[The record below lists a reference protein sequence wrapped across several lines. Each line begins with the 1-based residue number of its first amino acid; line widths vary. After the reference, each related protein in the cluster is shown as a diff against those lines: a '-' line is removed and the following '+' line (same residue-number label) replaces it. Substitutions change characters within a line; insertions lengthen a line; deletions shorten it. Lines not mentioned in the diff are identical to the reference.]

1 MSRTLQSSMVKL
13 AQLAAVT
20 ALLTYWSIGSTHAAD
35 RLALEM
41 ASSELT
47 TVSQIDVS
55 GEGGHYNRVQARNLD
70 IALNLNAKFLSDE
83 ANVKIIRAELFLKS
97 DGQLDAHGATST
109 FDGTAPV
116 RALAINK
123 TFKLSIQDQ
132 GPVAQAAISACNAV
146 PAAERSLKTPKT
158 VTFNTPV
165 IWRVTTGKFNFKWTA
180 YDHVAPSDD
189 IVNNPDVYAERETQE
204 VETTVTATANCA
216 PLDSRPA
223 IASKQRPMKAEPKP
237 EQKSKTV
244 TTPLVQPAAV
254 KTAALE
260 PPAKTTCT
268 GGILREIANDTSI
281 CLCPGNTHRI
291 EQSPDAFACVRKSA
305 RR

>member
-1 MSRTLQSSMVKL
+1 MSRKAQISMVKL
-13 AQLAAVT
+13 AQVSAVT
-20 ALLTYWSIGSTHAAD
+20 GLLTTWSIGATHAAD

-41 ASSELT
+41 TSSELT

-55 GEGGHYNRVQARNLD
+55 GDGGHYNRVQATNLD

-97 DGQLDAHGATST
+97 DGQPDTQRATLT

-116 RALAINK
+116 RALAMNK
-123 TFKLSIQDQ
+123 SFRLSFQDQ
-132 GPVAQAAISACNAV
+132 GPVAQAAIAACNAV
-146 PAAERSLKTPKT
+146 PAIERSLKTPKT

-204 VETTVTATANCA
+204 AEVLITATAACA
-216 PLDSRPA
+216 PLASPPA
-223 IASKQRPMKAEPKP
+223 IASKQAPIKAAAKSD
-237 EQKSKTV
+237 QNSKTV

-260 PPAKTTCT
+260 QPAKTTCT

-291 EQSPDAFACVRKSA
+291 EQSPGAIACVRKSA